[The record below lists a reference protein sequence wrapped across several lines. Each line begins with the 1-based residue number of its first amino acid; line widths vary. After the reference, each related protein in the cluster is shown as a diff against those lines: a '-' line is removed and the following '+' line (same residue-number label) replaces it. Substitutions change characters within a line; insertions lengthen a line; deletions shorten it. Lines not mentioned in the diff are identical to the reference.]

1 MLNVIKLTRI
11 LKLRKLNNTQSM
23 IIIPI
28 PSSSDTALLDFLVNL
43 TNTIT
48 FLHYSPSR
56 ITCGSHSTFYLSY
69 AISVKVIVPNDLISY
84 H

>member
-43 TNTIT
+43 TNNAFTLLPQQNNLWQPLYIL
-48 FLHYSPSR
+48 FIL
-56 ITCGSHSTFYLSY
+56 C
-69 AISVKVIVPNDLISY
+69 N
-84 H
+84 